1 MRAEEDCTKPP
12 AWDGNLHMQAEKKS
26 EPFVRP
32 ARSEEADALS
42 ALALRSKAFWGYSPA
57 FMDACRD
64 ELTYTSGQI
73 ESSDYRFSVCEV
85 GNQIVGFHGIERL
98 RDDEFELCA
107 LFVEPDFMG
116 KGYGRLL
123 MGGARKTAA
132 ELGARCLIIQGD
144 PNAEN
149 FYKAAGGVVIGQ
161 RESGSVRGRLLPLF
175 RIDLD

>member
-1 MRAEEDCTKPP
+1 
-12 AWDGNLHMQAEKKS
+12 MQVEHKS
-26 EPFVRP
+26 EPFVRA
-32 ARSEEADALS
+32 ARSEEAGALS

-64 ELTYTSGQI
+64 ELTYASSQI

-85 GNQIVGFHGIERL
+85 ENRIVGFHGIERL
-98 RDDEFELCA
+98 GDDKFELCA
-107 LFVEPDFMG
+107 LFVEPAFIG

-123 MGGARKTAA
+123 MEGARKIAT
-132 ELGARCLIIQGD
+132 ELGARCLIVQGD

-161 RESGSVRGRLLPLF
+161 RESESVSGRMLPLF
-175 RIDLD
+175 RIDLG